1 MSSSFAQQLP
11 LALKVSWEMNAG
23 ELLVGTATLLLATIT
38 AWLARRTSRQVMI
51 SEKGLDL
58 TRESIE
64 AFEKP
69 FMIATPDV
77 NHTLLGFKEV
87 GPQHPGWRFVYRL
100 WNLGKGPAIVENMS
114 LVDSSG
120 REYLTSNERME
131 RPIAVDPPVFDGL
144 STLVDNSA
152 PKANTELTLRIL
164 YRSASGRRYTTV
176 SRVQVTGDL
185 SCICTDFRR
194 EEHEFAE
201 APEIE

>member
-1 MSSSFAQQLP
+1 MSSSLAQQLP
-11 LALKVSWEMNAG
+11 FALKVSWEMNAG

-38 AWLARRTSRQVMI
+38 AWLARRTSRQVTI
-51 SEKGLDL
+51 SEKGLGL

-69 FMIATPDV
+69 FMIATPDA
-77 NHTLLGFKEV
+77 NYTMLGFKEV

-114 LVDSSG
+114 LVDNRG
-120 REYLTSNERME
+120 REYLTSSERME

-152 PKANTELTLRIL
+152 PGTNTELTLRIR

-176 SRVQVTGDL
+176 SRVEVTDDL

-194 EEHEFAE
+194 EEHEFSE
-201 APEIE
+201 APGIE